1 MKARWKSAEEYLHW
15 MKKIETSVNGAEVE
29 MAEALQRGEWP
40 SELGEEPQKKSEK
53 ERLMSL
59 LPELILYCGLNR
71 EYCSAGKERSGNR
84 NQRGD
89 DIAERIRELGQ
100 ALLLCAEILKAAEL
114 GEGNGRISG
123 ECAGDPTDFAQ
134 TE

>member
-1 MKARWKSAEEYLHW
+1 MRARWKSAEEYLEW
-15 MKKIETSVNGAEVE
+15 MEKIETSANGAE
-29 MAEALQRGEWP
+29 AETAKTLLRGIWP
-40 SELGEEPQKKSEK
+40 SVLGEEPKEKREKK
-53 ERLMSL
+53 RLMSI